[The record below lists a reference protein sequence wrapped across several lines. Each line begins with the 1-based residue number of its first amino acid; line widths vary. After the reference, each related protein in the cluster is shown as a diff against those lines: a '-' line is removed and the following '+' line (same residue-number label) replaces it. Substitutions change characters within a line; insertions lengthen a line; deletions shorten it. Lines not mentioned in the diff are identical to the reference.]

1 MTVGTNEKWR
11 YNGPRIV
18 TTTAHRLESG
28 LVRLTRRGTSALS
41 KRRAEK
47 RRVEKRRVEKRRA
60 EKRGAEK
67 RRAEKLRAEKPLDQW
82 QMKNDK

>member
-1 MTVGTNEKWR
+1 MTNGPMTVGTNEKWR

-28 LVRLTRRGTSALS
+28 LVRLARRGTSALS
-41 KRRAEK
+41 KRR
-47 RRVEKRRVEKRRA
+47 
-60 EKRGAEK
+60 AEK